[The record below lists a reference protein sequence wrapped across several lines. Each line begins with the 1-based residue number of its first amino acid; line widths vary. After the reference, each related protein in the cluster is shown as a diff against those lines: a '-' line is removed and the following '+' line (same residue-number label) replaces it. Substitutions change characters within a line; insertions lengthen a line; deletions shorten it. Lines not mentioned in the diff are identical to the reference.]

1 MIGEPT
7 PLLKD
12 KVNIRGATGNRASE
26 YRGEHVLRAAVRA
39 ALQCAE
45 RRTTQ
50 GHAMAAAL
58 HFFKDDVPAGPH
70 SFRRQIQFAV
80 AARRAPRHASVG
92 ENTPPSPCRQVVVV
106 RTPRV
111 RRKKVAARRLLKV
124 VLITLSRRQGN
135 GIEARR
141 AAPPQLAAP
150 ERRAAAATAHF
161 WNPACKWCKQ
171 MATAGI
177 FARLAAMRWQASQ
190 AGGVSPMSG
199 CAAAVAPGA
208 DEAAPAAGR
217 LGCAS
222 GSASGSGSG
231 TTAATA
237 SGQGGIGARLP
248 LGRQPSRTPASMS
261 TTASRSPDAAG
272 AVATPELATH
282 CTNDSCHHRYDDHVR
297 SAGSGAGAGSA
308 LAVAM
313 DRVPAPGMAAP
324 PMPAMR
330 IRVPVQHDCAPGGAL
345 SPAGTPGARRRRL
358 LRGGGGDDS
367 SAAPPLPLSLS
378 QATAGVG
385 GRAVRMTGGPFSPTV
400 ASPGAASPH
409 VAAVALSDGEEVGTP
424 SRRALR
430 RVPGAT
436 TTAAPVPPPSTTT
449 TASMLSAA
457 CPPPPPTTA
466 PPPYPPSM
474 LPSTMW
480 AAAMSQWQYN
490 LLALGLPPNT
500 TYAPTIV
507 SAPLSLPAS
516 AALLHAAHAAPPP
529 ASRLAAA
536 PPPPTTSAPT
546 HLRTLPRQV
555 AEAATAACAQAHRGE
570 REASYAW
577 RAQAPAAPPVRRA
590 SGHADATARQQQ
602 LAAMDAAPSPYTPPS
617 TLAAATRTTAPSSSA
632 RRPPTLTVAAPPSDG
647 WQAAD
652 GTPSSTSTAGGDEAA
667 CNDRHA
673 LHLLMRAALMVAD
686 GSEGSRGGS
695 TTTTGTSSGATTS
708 RAGEAATVTTTAVTA
723 TVPPVPPMRLSWP
736 IPAAPL
742 LGAGAPATAAE
753 SPAALRTPGSSCWGA
768 ILADSSVSTPSPCVL
783 PPPSDP
789 AGMLPPRPLP
799 APLPL
804 QPASAPTPH
813 RVVAGA
819 AAAPAPPFLP
829 STSMLD
835 APAPSEDAMDDAW
848 LPPMLRIGIRDRW
861 QRHAP
866 IPTPGSLASTPGSA
880 AAASPSPPRE
890 PHGPAA
896 RMARRPPPA
905 RAPGVTPLASSP
917 LEGAAATPSPVLVP
931 AMAAVTLAPAP
942 TPMPVAPPLASAR
955 APPPQPQPK
964 PQPQAQPPIAAAP
977 AAPTRSAVTSSGA
990 VSGGAVSRTNSPAP
1004 AVSSSGTASGVKRK
1018 RPTFVKID
1026 LASAGG
1032 NSGGGGGGGGG
1043 GMAAAPMMVAAAA
1056 PHRRPAAPAASVS
1069 ARARTAG
1076 RAPPGVPSN
1085 HGGSAGV
1092 GIGPSSGSSSG
1103 GAAATI
1109 FVPPKSA
1116 PLSVGCQVAP
1126 GTADC
1131 SALVVTRLTRRPPQT
1146 EFQHSAVAAVA
1157 ATASMSRGAGLPFAH
1172 SPSSS
1177 ATMAGGDLGM
1187 IVAPLFGGGAGGS
1200 GSDISMLLGA
1210 TSGCV
1215 AGGGGSD
1222 DSSHSSGGYGG
1233 GRGGGGGGGGATCY
1247 HGALLDDVDSSP
1259 SSVAL

>member
-1 MIGEPT
+1 
-7 PLLKD
+7 
-12 KVNIRGATGNRASE
+12 
-26 YRGEHVLRAAVRA
+26 
-39 ALQCAE
+39 
-45 RRTTQ
+45 
-50 GHAMAAAL
+50 MAAAL

-449 TASMLSAA
+449 PAHSSLHIPAR
-457 CPPPPPTTA
+457 PGGTTA
-466 PPPYPPSM
+466 PFDSLTSPPAGVRTRPLLMSGPSAI
-474 LPSTMW
+474 T
-480 AAAMSQWQYN
+480 
-490 LLALGLPPNT
+490 
-500 TYAPTIV
+500 
-507 SAPLSLPAS
+507 S
-516 AALLHAAHAAPPP
+516 AA
-529 ASRLAAA
+529 R
-536 PPPPTTSAPT
+536 
-546 HLRTLPRQV
+546 
-555 AEAATAACAQAHRGE
+555 AETA
-570 REASYAW
+570 
-577 RAQAPAAPPVRRA
+577 V
-590 SGHADATARQQQ
+590 
-602 LAAMDAAPSPYTPPS
+602 
-617 TLAAATRTTAPSSSA
+617 AAATGTMRVGQVRNYGADDDDDDEYNEPGLRLASRTTVPAAGSAAGTTHLPPGGGGRPLSATAPSES
-632 RRPPTLTVAAPPSDG
+632 
-647 WQAAD
+647 
-652 GTPSSTSTAGGDEAA
+652 GG
-667 CNDRHA
+667 
-673 LHLLMRAALMVAD
+673 
-686 GSEGSRGGS
+686 GG
-695 TTTTGTSSGATTS
+695 
-708 RAGEAATVTTTAVTA
+708 
-723 TVPPVPPMRLSWP
+723 
-736 IPAAPL
+736 
-742 LGAGAPATAAE
+742 
-753 SPAALRTPGSSCWGA
+753 
-768 ILADSSVSTPSPCVL
+768 
-783 PPPSDP
+783 
-789 AGMLPPRPLP
+789 
-799 APLPL
+799 
-804 QPASAPTPH
+804 
-813 RVVAGA
+813 
-819 AAAPAPPFLP
+819 
-829 STSMLD
+829 
-835 APAPSEDAMDDAW
+835 
-848 LPPMLRIGIRDRW
+848 IG
-861 QRHAP
+861 
-866 IPTPGSLASTPGSA
+866 
-880 AAASPSPPRE
+880 PSPPRSA
-890 PHGPAA
+890 GGS
-896 RMARRPPPA
+896 RPPSA
-905 RAPGVTPLASSP
+905 TRLAPLSHTPSTPVT
-917 LEGAAATPSPVLVP
+917 TPSP
-931 AMAAVTLAPAP
+931 AVRQV
-942 TPMPVAPPLASAR
+942 TPSSGRRLPSLD
-955 APPPQPQPK
+955 
-964 PQPQAQPPIAAAP
+964 
-977 AAPTRSAVTSSGA
+977 TNTSSGTTDA
-990 VSGGAVSRTNSPAP
+990 TRRSG
-1004 AVSSSGTASGVKRK
+1004 
-1018 RPTFVKID
+1018 
-1026 LASAGG
+1026 SAGG
-1032 NSGGGGGGGGG
+1032 ILSSPVGAMPLRAEVSSITFRDGSGASVTIPELPSAGSRGAVATT
-1043 GMAAAPMMVAAAA
+1043 AALTAAAA
-1056 PHRRPAAPAASVS
+1056 GPTIGASPQHRSTLPPSGAHRTTLSRP
-1069 ARARTAG
+1069 T
-1076 RAPPGVPSN
+1076 
-1085 HGGSAGV
+1085 
-1092 GIGPSSGSSSG
+1092 
-1103 GAAATI
+1103 
-1109 FVPPKSA
+1109 
-1116 PLSVGCQVAP
+1116 
-1126 GTADC
+1126 
-1131 SALVVTRLTRRPPQT
+1131 
-1146 EFQHSAVAAVA
+1146 
-1157 ATASMSRGAGLPFAH
+1157 
-1172 SPSSS
+1172 
-1177 ATMAGGDLGM
+1177 
-1187 IVAPLFGGGAGGS
+1187 
-1200 GSDISMLLGA
+1200 
-1210 TSGCV
+1210 
-1215 AGGGGSD
+1215 
-1222 DSSHSSGGYGG
+1222 
-1233 GRGGGGGGGGATCY
+1233 
-1247 HGALLDDVDSSP
+1247 
-1259 SSVAL
+1259 